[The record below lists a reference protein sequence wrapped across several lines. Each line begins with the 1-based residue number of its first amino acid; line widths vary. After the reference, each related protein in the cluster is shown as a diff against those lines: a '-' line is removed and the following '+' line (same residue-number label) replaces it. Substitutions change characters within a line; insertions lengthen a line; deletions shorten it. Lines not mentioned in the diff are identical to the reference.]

1 MIAAGLR
8 RWIPLGLAF
17 VALHLAILPARAQP
31 APPRGEPDRVTVG
44 VYLAGLH
51 RLDFVEGSFAAD
63 FWVWT
68 NNDASRPAAIESL
81 DIVNEISKRG
91 EEISRE
97 IVDGRRWEQRRIH
110 GVLQTRWDTW
120 HFPFD
125 RQTIK
130 IVLEESFATTDDLVY
145 VADERNSGV
154 DPAIVVVPGWR
165 ILGWRVAA
173 MEHVY
178 TTNFGNLDQRVGSRS
193 PRIVFELDIQRDDA
207 WLFLNLALGALV
219 AFSMLALSFRM
230 NPTLPP
236 TFAGRMVLVAASV
249 FTVVI
254 SMRATQNFVG
264 HEFGA
269 TLIDRIHLLTLM
281 AGFVAAI
288 GAAAARYLA
297 ETNCEPQALR
307 MDRRF
312 LPPFTIAYML
322 FVGAM
327 ITASLTGF
335 RLVFM

>member
-1 MIAAGLR
+1 MIAAGVR
-8 RWIPLGLAF
+8 RWACLGLAF
-17 VALHLAILPARAQP
+17 AALLLETSSVIARS
-31 APPRGEPDRVTVG
+31 APEKGEPDRVTVG
-44 VYLAGLH
+44 VFLSGLH

-68 NNDASRPAAIESL
+68 NNDAGRVAPIETL

-91 EEISRE
+91 EEISSK

-110 GVLQTRWDTW
+110 GVLQTRWNTW

-130 IVLEESFATTDDLVY
+130 IILEESFATTDDVIY
-145 VADERNSGV
+145 VADQGNSGV
-154 DPAIVVVPGWR
+154 DPAIVVPGWR
-165 ILGWRVAA
+165 VLGWRIEAA
-173 MEHVY
+173 EHAY
-178 TTNFGNLDQRVGSRS
+178 PTNFGNLDQRAGSRS
-193 PRIVFELDIQRDDA
+193 PRIVFTLDVQRDDA

-219 AFSMLALSFRM
+219 AFAMLALSFRM

-236 TFAGRMVLVAASV
+236 TFAGRMGVIAASV

-254 SMRATQNFVG
+254 SMRSTQSFVG

-269 TLIDRIHLLTLM
+269 TLVDRIHLLTLL
-281 AGFVAAI
+281 AGFIAAVGAAI
-288 GAAAARYLA
+288 ARYLS

-312 LPPFTIAYML
+312 LTPFTIVYVIS
-322 FVGAM
+322 VGAM
-327 ITASLTGF
+327 IAASLTGF
-335 RLVFM
+335 HFAFM